1 MNIDPSMG
9 GFIDQML
16 QRYDYEPQAYR
27 SCSLVL
33 GKYRNFSYKLLNDV
47 AQECLEHGKISVFA
61 FDKVMESNAYKKDA
75 KQIIVDCLMI

>member
-9 GFIDQML
+9 EFIDQML
-16 QRYDYEPQAYR
+16 KRYDYDPQAYR

-47 AQECLEHGKISVFA
+47 AQECLE
-61 FDKVMESNAYKKDA
+61 
-75 KQIIVDCLMI
+75 L